1 MTTLTAPPAAS
12 GQQLLD
18 AFCEMGRSLEI
29 GRTAETVLAG
39 VPAVLPAA
47 DRASLTVLALDGATV
62 VCRRA
67 RGRDEDAAA
76 PCEPGEP
83 VAPPAGAPPA
93 GPETGPEAGPQI
105 GLLRRVL
112 DSGRAEQ
119 LRAPA
124 EIAADSDL
132 AAGTASAVAAPVLGA
147 GGRRL
152 GVLLVESR
160 APEAFDRESRQALRA
175 YAAGAAT
182 AIERTLFYEKAVE
195 GHRLVSELEVAGKVL
210 HGLLPH
216 HLPRLEGLEAAAVYE
231 PCSSVGGDYYDFVP
245 LGEDRWG
252 IAVGDVAGKGLPA
265 ALLVA
270 ALRASIFSL
279 AHSSLALRAILA
291 RTNRLLYE
299 SVGETRYATLF
310 YGVLDVPLRRIVYI
324 NAGHA
329 PPILVRA
336 NGAVEMIHAGGLP
349 VGLFPAP
356 RYFEQ
361 DLQLGAGDLLA
372 LYTDGITE
380 SADRSG
386 DLFGRDRLADLL
398 RRERDRGTPAAEIS
412 DLILKTARRF
422 RGGAPDDDSTAVLLR
437 AR

>member
-1 MTTLTAPPAAS
+1 MPTLTAPPAAS

-29 GRTAETVLAG
+29 GRTADTVLAG
-39 VPAVLPAA
+39 VRTVVPAA

-62 VCRRA
+62 VCRRT
-67 RGRDEDAAA
+67 RGRADDSGA
-76 PCEPGEP
+76 PCAPGEALRYGSGPGEP
-83 VAPPAGAPPA
+83 LAGRALA
-93 GPETGPEAGPQI
+93 
-105 GLLRRVL
+105 
-112 DSGRAEQ
+112 SGRME
-119 LRAPA
+119 RPGSPA
-124 EIAADSDL
+124 EIAADPDF
-132 AAGTASAVAAPVLGA
+132 APGTAAAVAAPVLGA

-152 GVLLVESR
+152 GVLLLESAAADAFAGESR
-160 APEAFDRESRQALRA
+160 NALRA

-195 GHRLVSELEVAGKVL
+195 GRRLVSELEVAGRVL
-210 HGLLPH
+210 QGLLPH

-252 IAVGDVAGKGLPA
+252 LAVGDVAGKGIPA

-270 ALRASIFSL
+270 ALRASIFSM

-386 DLFGRDRLADLL
+386 DLFGRERLADLL
-398 RRERDRGTPAAEIS
+398 RRERDRGAPAAEIS

-437 AR
+437 AL

>member
-1 MTTLTAPPAAS
+1 MTTPTAPPAAS

-29 GRTAETVLAG
+29 GRTAETILAG

-67 RGRDEDAAA
+67 RGRDADAAA
-76 PCEPGEP
+76 PCEPGE
-83 VAPPAGAPPA
+83 ALPPPPGPAAG
-93 GPETGPEAGPQI
+93 
-105 GLLRRVL
+105 LVHRVL
-112 DSGRAEQ
+112 DSGRAEGLQ
-119 LRAPA
+119 TPA
-124 EIAADSDL
+124 EIAADRALAAESDLAATGDL

-160 APEAFDRESRQALRA
+160 APEAFDRESRQALRS

-386 DLFGRDRLADLL
+386 DLFGRERLADLL
-398 RRERDRGTPAAEIS
+398 RRERDRGAPAAEIS

-437 AR
+437 AL

>member
-1 MTTLTAPPAAS
+1 MPTLTAPPAAS

-29 GRTAETVLAG
+29 GRTADTVLAG
-39 VPAVLPAA
+39 VRTVVPAA

-62 VCRRA
+62 VCRRT
-67 RGRDEDAAA
+67 RGRAADSGA
-76 PCEPGEP
+76 PCEPGEALP
-83 VAPPAGAPPA
+83 YGSGPGEPLAGRALA
-93 GPETGPEAGPQI
+93 
-105 GLLRRVL
+105 
-112 DSGRAEQ
+112 SGRME
-119 LRAPA
+119 RPGSPA
-124 EIAADSDL
+124 EIAADPDF
-132 AAGTASAVAAPVLGA
+132 APGTAAAVAAPVLGA

-152 GVLLVESR
+152 GVLLLES
-160 APEAFDRESRQALRA
+160 AAADAFAGESPNALRA

-210 HGLLPH
+210 QGLLPH

-252 IAVGDVAGKGLPA
+252 LAVGDVAGKGIPA

-386 DLFGRDRLADLL
+386 DLFGRERLADLL
-398 RRERDRGTPAAEIS
+398 RRERDRGAPAAEIS

-437 AR
+437 AL

>member
-1 MTTLTAPPAAS
+1 MIPGVVTTLTAPPAAS

-29 GRTAETVLAG
+29 GRTADTVLAG
-39 VPAVLPAA
+39 VRAVLPGV
-47 DRASLTVLALDGATV
+47 DRASLTVLALDGASV
-62 VCRRA
+62 VCRRT
-67 RGRDEDAAA
+67 RGRGEDSAV
-76 PCEPGEP
+76 PCRPGESP
-83 VAPPAGAPPA
+83 PPAV
-93 GPETGPEAGPQI
+93 GPEARLAG
-105 GLLRRVL
+105 RVL
-112 DSGRAEQ
+112 DAGRMERLESA
-119 LRAPA
+119 A
-124 EIAADSDL
+124 EIAADPDL
-132 AAGTASAVAAPVLGA
+132 AAGTAAAAAVPVLGA

-152 GVLLVESR
+152 GVLLVESP
-160 APEAFDRESRQALRA
+160 APEAFDQESREALRA

-182 AIERTLFYEKAVE
+182 ALERTLFYEKAVE

-210 HGLLPH
+210 QGLLPH
-216 HLPRLEGLEAAAVYE
+216 HLPRLEGLEVAAVYE
-231 PCSSVGGDYYDFVP
+231 PCSQVGGDYYDFVP

-252 IAVGDVAGKGLPA
+252 IAVGDVAGKGIPA

-270 ALRASIFSL
+270 ALRASIFSM

-291 RTNRLLYE
+291 RTNRLIYE

-336 NGAVEMIHAGGLP
+336 NGEVEMIHAGGLP
-349 VGLFPAP
+349 VGLFPSP

-380 SADRSG
+380 SADGSG

-398 RRERDRGTPAAEIS
+398 LGERDRGAGAAEIS

-422 RGGAPDDDSTAVLLR
+422 RGGAPDDDATAVLLR
-437 AR
+437 AL

>member
-29 GRTAETVLAG
+29 GRTADTVLAG
-39 VPAVLPAA
+39 ARTVLPAA

-76 PCEPGEP
+76 PCEPGE
-83 VAPPAGAPPA
+83 ALALPAGAGA
-93 GPETGPEAGPQI
+93 G
-105 GLLRRVL
+105 LVRRVL
-112 DSGRAEQ
+112 DSGRTGRLQ
-119 LRAPA
+119 TPA
-124 EIAADSDL
+124 EIAAERELADGDL
-132 AAGTASAVAAPVLGA
+132 AAGTASAVATPVLGA

-195 GHRLVSELEVAGKVL
+195 GHRLVSELEVAGRVL
-210 HGLLPH
+210 QGLLPH

-252 IAVGDVAGKGLPA
+252 IAVGDVAGKGIPA

-324 NAGHA
+324 NAGHP

-336 NGAVEMIHAGGLP
+336 DGAVEMIHAGGLP
-349 VGLFPAP
+349 LGLFPSP

-386 DLFGRDRLADLL
+386 DLFGRERLADLL
-398 RRERDRGTPAAEIS
+398 RRERDRGAPAAEIS

-422 RGGAPDDDSTAVLLR
+422 HGGAPDDDSTAVLLR
-437 AR
+437 AL

>member
-29 GRTAETVLAG
+29 GRTAETILAG

-67 RGRDEDAAA
+67 RGRDADAAA
-76 PCEPGEP
+76 PCEPGE
-83 VAPPAGAPPA
+83 ALPPTPGPAAG
-93 GPETGPEAGPQI
+93 
-105 GLLRRVL
+105 LVHRVL
-112 DSGRAEQ
+112 DSGRAEGLQ
-119 LRAPA
+119 TPA
-124 EIAADSDL
+124 EIAADRALAAESDLAATGDL

-160 APEAFDRESRQALRA
+160 APEAFDRESRQALRS

-398 RRERDRGTPAAEIS
+398 RRERDRGAPAAEIS

-437 AR
+437 AL

>member
-29 GRTAETVLAG
+29 GRTADTVLAG
-39 VPAVLPAA
+39 IRTVVPAA

-62 VCRRA
+62 VCRRT
-67 RGRDEDAAA
+67 RGRAEDSGA
-76 PCEPGEP
+76 PCEPGEALRYGSGP
-83 VAPPAGAPPA
+83 GEPLAGRALA
-93 GPETGPEAGPQI
+93 
-105 GLLRRVL
+105 
-112 DSGRAEQ
+112 SGRME
-119 LRAPA
+119 RPGSPA
-124 EIAADSDL
+124 EIAADPDL
-132 AAGTASAVAAPVLGA
+132 APGTAAAVAAPVLGA

-152 GVLLVESR
+152 GVLLLES
-160 APEAFDRESRQALRA
+160 AAADAFARESRNALRA

-195 GHRLVSELEVAGKVL
+195 GRRLVSELEVAGKVL
-210 HGLLPH
+210 QGLLPH
-216 HLPRLEGLEAAAVYE
+216 HLPRLDRLEVAAVYE

-252 IAVGDVAGKGLPA
+252 LAVGDVAGKGIPA
-265 ALLVA
+265 ALVVA

-279 AHSSLALRAILA
+279 AHSSLALRAIVS

-336 NGAVEMIHAGGLP
+336 NGEVEMIHAGGLP

-386 DLFGRDRLADLL
+386 DLFGRERLADLL
-398 RRERDRGTPAAEIS
+398 RRERDRGAPAAEIS

-437 AR
+437 AL

>member
-1 MTTLTAPPAAS
+1 MTTPTAPPAAS

-29 GRTAETVLAG
+29 GRTAETILAG

-67 RGRDEDAAA
+67 RGRDADAAA
-76 PCEPGEP
+76 PCEPGE
-83 VAPPAGAPPA
+83 ALPPAPGPA
-93 GPETGPEAGPQI
+93 AG
-105 GLLRRVL
+105 LVHRVL
-112 DSGRAEQ
+112 DSGRAEGLQ
-119 LRAPA
+119 TPA
-124 EIAADSDL
+124 EIAADRALAAESDLAATGDL

-160 APEAFDRESRQALRA
+160 APEAFDRESRQALRS

-386 DLFGRDRLADLL
+386 DLFGRERLADLL
-398 RRERDRGTPAAEIS
+398 RRERDRGAPAAEIS

-437 AR
+437 AL

>member
-29 GRTAETVLAG
+29 GRTADTVLAG
-39 VPAVLPAA
+39 ARAVLPAA

-62 VCRRA
+62 VCRRS
-67 RGRDEDAAA
+67 RGRDEEAAA
-76 PCEPGEP
+76 PCEPGEAL
-83 VAPPAGAPPA
+83 APPAGAGA
-93 GPETGPEAGPQI
+93 G
-105 GLLRRVL
+105 LVRRVL
-112 DSGRAEQ
+112 DSGRTERLQ
-119 LRAPA
+119 TPA
-124 EIAADSDL
+124 EIAAERELADGDL
-132 AAGTASAVAAPVLGA
+132 AAGTASALATPVLGA

-160 APEAFDRESRQALRA
+160 APEAFDRENRQALRA

-195 GHRLVSELEVAGKVL
+195 GRRLASELEVAGRVL
-210 HGLLPH
+210 QGLLPH

-252 IAVGDVAGKGLPA
+252 IAVGDVAGKGIPA

-279 AHSSLALRAILA
+279 AHSSLALRAILT

-336 NGAVEMIHAGGLP
+336 DGAVEMIHAGGLP
-349 VGLFPAP
+349 VGLFPSP

-386 DLFGRDRLADLL
+386 DLFGRERLADLL
-398 RRERDRGTPAAEIS
+398 RRERDRGASAAEIS

-437 AR
+437 AL